1 MEKVKVIQDRLNT
14 TNSCQ
19 KSQTYVR
26 RRHLEFEVDDW
37 VYLNASPMKGVK
49 RFCKKGKLSTQCV
62 GPYEIFKRVG
72 KVVYEFKFPNELA
85 LVHPVFRVSMLQ

>member
-1 MEKVKVIQDRLNT
+1 M
-14 TNSCQ
+14 
-19 KSQTYVR
+19 
-26 RRHLEFEVDDW
+26 
-37 VYLNASPMKGVK
+37 
-49 RFCKKGKLSTQCV
+49 RFGKKGKLSTQCV